1 MENMLKCSNL
11 KKKYF
16 NKTAI
21 ENITLELE
29 PGRIYAL
36 LGPNGSGKTTFMKA
50 VAGLVKPTE
59 GTIAYKGQP
68 IGVESKKEVS
78 YMPTEDY
85 FYPYM
90 TVEDVGKYYQD
101 FFPDF
106 SFDTYKQMLADMGVD
121 LKDRVTKISTGMA
134 AKVRLAAALSRKAKL
149 YLLDE
154 PLNGIDLVARDK
166 IMATILSV
174 ADEDVTIVVSSH
186 LVEELEQV
194 VDGVIFIKNGRNV
207 LVGDADDIRE
217 EHGKSIADVYRETFA

>member
-1 MENMLKCSNL
+1 MLKCSNL
-11 KKKYF
+11 KKKYYK
-16 NKTAI
+16 KTAV

-29 PGRIYAL
+29 AGRIYAL

-59 GTIAYKGQP
+59 GTVLYKGQP
-68 IGVESKKEVS
+68 IGVASKKEVS

-101 FFPDF
+101 FFADF
-106 SFDTYKQMLADMGVD
+106 NFDTYKAMVEDMGVG
-121 LKDRVTKISTGMA
+121 LKDKMTKISTGMA

-166 IMATILSV
+166 IMATILKV
-174 ADEDVTIVVSSH
+174 ADEDVTIVISSH
-186 LVEELEQV
+186 LVEELETV
-194 VDGVIFIKNGRNV
+194 VDGVIFIKDGRSV

>member
-1 MENMLKCSNL
+1 MLVCNNL

-16 NKTAI
+16 NKTAM

-29 PGRIYAL
+29 AGRIYAL
-36 LGPNGSGKTTFMKA
+36 LGPNGSGKTTFMKT

-59 GTIAYKGQP
+59 GTVLYKGQP

-90 TVEDVGKYYQD
+90 TVENVGKYYKD
-101 FFPDF
+101 FFADF
-106 SFDTYKQMLADMGVD
+106 NFDTYKGMVADMGVE
-121 LKDRVTKISTGMA
+121 LKDKVTKISTGMA

-166 IMATILSV
+166 IMATILKV
-174 ADEDVTIVVSSH
+174 ADEDVTIVISSH
-186 LVEELEQV
+186 LVEELETV
-194 VDGVIFIKNGRNV
+194 VDGVIFIKDGRNV

>member
-1 MENMLKCSNL
+1 MLVCNNL

-16 NKTAI
+16 NKTAM

-29 PGRIYAL
+29 AGRIYAL
-36 LGPNGSGKTTFMKA
+36 LGPNGSGKTTFMKT

-59 GTIAYKGQP
+59 GTVLYKGQP

-90 TVEDVGKYYQD
+90 TVENVGKYYKD
-101 FFPDF
+101 FFADF
-106 SFDTYKQMLADMGVD
+106 NFDTYKGMVADMGVE
-121 LKDRVTKISTGMA
+121 LKDKVTKISTGMA

-166 IMATILSV
+166 IMATILKV
-174 ADEDVTIVVSSH
+174 AEEDVTIVISSH
-186 LVEELEQV
+186 LVEELETV
-194 VDGVIFIKNGRNV
+194 VDGVIFIKDGRNV